1 MIHKMRKGDP
11 VINDSIASSD
21 RRSVAEFNKRVP
33 MLNKIMQRNGTLSST
48 RRDRSDRSNE
58 KINNFKAAFESGKSK
73 SPQTVHDRLYN

>member
-21 RRSVAEFNKRVP
+21 RRSVEFNKRVP
-33 MLNKIMQRNGTLSST
+33 MLNKIMARNGTLSST
-48 RRDRSDRSNE
+48 RRDRYERSND

-73 SPQTVHDRLYN
+73 SP